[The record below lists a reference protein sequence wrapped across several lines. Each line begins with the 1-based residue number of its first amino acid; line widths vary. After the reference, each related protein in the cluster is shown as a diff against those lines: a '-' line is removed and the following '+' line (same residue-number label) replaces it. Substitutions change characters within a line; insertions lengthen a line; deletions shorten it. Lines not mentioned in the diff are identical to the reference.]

1 MPAQIYDLA
10 RRSNTRITALQR
22 VVIHGEMAAQ
32 IYDLARRSPVH
43 ACMLRCPFCR
53 QIALRALWAK
63 RHLALSVLP
72 ANRPAGSLGKKAP
85 CAVRFAGK
93 SPCGLFG
100 QKGTLRCPFCRQIAL
115 RALWAKRHLA
125 LSVLPA
131 NRPAGSLGKK
141 ANAKTAALQRIFSV
155 ERMEK

>member
-1 MPAQIYDLA
+1 MP
-10 RRSNTRITALQR
+10 
-22 VVIHGEMAAQ
+22 AQ

-43 ACMLRCPFCR
+43 ACMLRCPFC
-53 QIALRALWAK
+53 Q
-63 RHLALSVLP
+63 
-72 ANRPAGSLGKKAP
+72 
-85 CAVRFAGK
+85 
-93 SPCGLFG
+93 
-100 QKGTLRCPFCRQIAL
+100 QIAL